1 MVARRDSAV
10 GEQDPDGAKKTTKA
24 AGGGPAKRSAGAAG
38 KAAGVAASEMAAT
51 AKKAAAVKR
60 AASARKAAAPSRK
73 VAAAT
78 KKAAAAKKVAA
89 SKKAAASKTAA
100 AASRKVAA
108 PSGEAAAIG
117 KKAPAPSKK
126 VAAASRKAAAATKK
140 VAASK
145 KAAAPKKAAKKS
157 TPAKAVAGK
166 AASASGTPVK
176 STAKK
181 TSASGTPAKATATK
195 TSASSAPAKAT
206 ARKPTPATPTPA
218 KKSAPAKKAAP
229 AAVTPAKPTPA
240 KATPSKATPSKA
252 APAKA
257 APAKAASAKA
267 TPSKAAPT
275 KITPAK
281 PPRNESHTA
290 LVRRARRINREL
302 GEVYP
307 YAHPELDFEN
317 PFQLVVATVLSAQT
331 TDLRVNQTT
340 PALFGKYPTPEDL
353 AAANPEEVEEILRP
367 TGFFRAK
374 TKSVIGL
381 SKALRDDFGGE
392 VPGRLEDL
400 VKLPG
405 VGRKT
410 AFVVLGNAFGR
421 PGITVD
427 THFQRLVRRWQ
438 WTDQTEPDKIEA
450 AIGGLFPKSEWTML
464 SHHVIFH
471 GRRICHARKPACGAC
486 PIAPLCPAYGEGE
499 TDPEKAQKLLKY
511 EKGGFPGQRLNP
523 PQSYLDAGGIPAP
536 PLGAPAPGA
545 VVPGASAP
553 GAPVPAS
560 AGPAPGSP
568 AGKAG

>member
-1 MVARRDSAV
+1 MSDKVPPRPPFGGPGERTIIRPNPGGRR
-10 GEQDPDGAKKTTKA
+10 PA
-24 AGGGPAKRSAGAAG
+24 APPPTPAPGGPAPAYTPVRPQDYVPQPVTPQPLPYVPPSSPGNANPD
-38 KAAGVAASEMAAT
+38 EWIAT
-51 AKKAAAVKR
+51 PEAK
-60 AASARKAAAPSRK
+60 P
-73 VAAAT
+73 
-78 KKAAAAKKVAA
+78 
-89 SKKAAASKTAA
+89 
-100 AASRKVAA
+100 
-108 PSGEAAAIG
+108 PQQ
-117 KKAPAPSKK
+117 APAPD
-126 VAAASRKAAAATKK
+126 
-140 VAASK
+140 
-145 KAAAPKKAAKKS
+145 
-157 TPAKAVAGK
+157 
-166 AASASGTPVK
+166 
-176 STAKK
+176 
-181 TSASGTPAKATATK
+181 
-195 TSASSAPAKAT
+195 
-206 ARKPTPATPTPA
+206 
-218 KKSAPAKKAAP
+218 
-229 AAVTPAKPTPA
+229 
-240 KATPSKATPSKA
+240 
-252 APAKA
+252 
-257 APAKAASAKA
+257 
-267 TPSKAAPT
+267 
-275 KITPAK
+275 
-281 PPRNESHTA
+281 TA

-302 GEVYP
+302 AEVYP

-340 PALFGKYPTPEDL
+340 PALFAKYPTPEDL

-438 WTDQTEPDKIEA
+438 WTEETEPDKIERA
-450 AIGGLFPKSEWTML
+450 VGALFPQSDWTML

-499 TDPEKAQKLLKY
+499 TDPEKAKKLLKY

-536 PLGAPAPGA
+536 PLGTPQGT
-545 VVPGASAP
+545 G
-553 GAPVPAS
+553 
-560 AGPAPGSP
+560 
-568 AGKAG
+568 